1 MAQIVYKVRH
11 KPTGLYYRP
20 GPANLSEKGKVYFTK
35 NTIISSLINK
45 NTQAVYTTHLRVSK
59 DSKFYNKHK
68 EVLDKCNWA
77 DDYSIFADGNDFELV
92 AFDLDMNE
100 IKTIQ

>member
-1 MAQIVYKVRH
+1 MTQVVYKVRH

-20 GPANLSEKGKVYFTK
+20 GSLNLSEKGKVYFTK
-35 NTIISSLINK
+35 NTIISSLISK
-45 NTQAVYTTHLRVSK
+45 NTRAVYTTHLRVSK
-59 DSKFYNKHK
+59 NSKLYNKHK

-77 DDYSIFADGNDFELV
+77 DDYSIFADANDFELV